1 MTSPQGRT
9 LLCPARPGQR
19 GALSRVPAEPRLRS
33 PDRVAGSRRGSLG
46 GVVRWTLNKEASPW
60 RPASADRLSNGE
72 DLENSPT
79 ARLHFSQPREMEN
92 HPRRK
97 RRNRWKGA
105 YTPRNFRSSRHGDG
119 RKGEYDRDNLR
130 QYLQRKETRQLRLDH
145 FFDQEE
151 ECWRLLLEGVE
162 PVLNDVVI
170 DRQGQYLSVDAR
182 EALMQER
189 KEDRCWFRRRDGKPQ
204 RLRSQPYARDP
215 LTGEVLEDANG
226 KKIRRELPAADVPVI
241 YHEAI
246 MLDPRLSLM
255 VVLATRAGLG
265 EQAKSY
271 LFAGAKDVVELWE
284 NITGLEIVDVPYHAK
299 VLGGHYQPEFVLVDA
314 AHRKLGSADALV
326 HLGRPMLGVLRWRS
340 MGVSGKDLDRL
351 TGVPDSDAGLDDAL
365 ADRGARATDKKVME
379 ELDQRM
385 WARLREEESFRDL
398 LPFLAE
404 AEQQYADYRQR
415 KADAISRPDEEAQRK
430 IEQLGE
436 AGAQQ
441 AAMIAS
447 QAEALELAKSQEGKA
462 TKDHA
467 KALAE
472 KERLTSEM
480 ESVRLA
486 SQTAQLQADSAEK
499 DLDAFF
505 LQTAA
510 DFEPDFQAALEGL
523 YAVLAERS
531 VPPETQTYL
540 TKDPEARQ
548 GHLALAPRWQ
558 ARADRFQGAP
568 PSPSATLLVELAE
581 LTYMSWDRFR
591 EQWPQIGKK
600 VSDHLFSIAE
610 AKKQTPADK
619 APMLKSSVGQ

>member
-1 MTSPQGRT
+1 
-9 LLCPARPGQR
+9 
-19 GALSRVPAEPRLRS
+19 
-33 PDRVAGSRRGSLG
+33 
-46 GVVRWTLNKEASPW
+46 
-60 RPASADRLSNGE
+60 
-72 DLENSPT
+72 
-79 ARLHFSQPREMEN
+79 MEN

-119 RKGEYDRDNLR
+119 RKWEYDRDNLQ

-189 KEDRCWFRRRDGKPQ
+189 KESRSWYRRKDGKPQ
-204 RLRSQPYARDP
+204 RLRSQPYARDS

-284 NITGLEIVDVPYHAK
+284 SITGLEIVDVPYHAK
-299 VLGGHYQPEFVLVDA
+299 VFGGHYQPEFVLVNA
-314 AHRKLGSADALV
+314 QHQKLGSADALV
-326 HLGRPMLGVLRWRS
+326 HLGRPMLGVLRWRQ
-340 MGVSGKDLDRL
+340 MGIMGKDLDRL
-351 TGVPDSDAGLDDAL
+351 TGVPDSDAGLDNAL
-365 ADRGARATDKKVME
+365 ADRGARAIDKKVME
-379 ELDQRM
+379 ELDVRM
-385 WARLREEESFRDL
+385 WARLREEEAFHDL

-436 AGAQQ
+436 AVAQQ

-447 QAEALELAKSQEGKA
+447 QAEALELAKAQEAKA
-462 TKDHA
+462 TKDKA
-467 KALAE
+467 KALTE
-472 KERLTSEM
+472 KERLAGEL
-480 ESVRLA
+480 ESVRLNTK
-486 SQTAQLQADSAEK
+486 TAKLQADAAEK
-499 DLDAFF
+499 DLDSFF
-505 LQTAA
+505 LQAAA
-510 DFEPDFQAALEGL
+510 DFEPDFQVALQGL
-523 YAVLAERS
+523 YSVLAEES
-531 VPPETQTYL
+531 VSSEADPYL
-540 TKDPEARQ
+540 VKDPNVRQ
-548 GHLALAPRWQ
+548 GHLALSSRWQ
-558 ARADRFQGAP
+558 ARADRFHGAP
-568 PSPSATLLVELAE
+568 SSPSAKLLVELAE

-591 EQWPQIGKK
+591 QQWPQLRKK
-600 VSDHLFSIAE
+600 VSDHLFSIE
-610 AKKQTPADK
+610 GKKKTAAHK
-619 APMLKSSVGQ
+619 APMLKNSVGQ